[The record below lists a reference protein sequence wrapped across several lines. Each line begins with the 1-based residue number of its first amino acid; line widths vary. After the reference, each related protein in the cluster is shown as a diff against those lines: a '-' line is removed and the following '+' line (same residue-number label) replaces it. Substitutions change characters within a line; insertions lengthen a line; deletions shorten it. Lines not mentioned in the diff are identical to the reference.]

1 MPPQFAAL
9 IFILIILYLFR
20 TDFKANDKSSMA
32 LWIPIIW
39 MFLAGSRFVSQ
50 WLTLGTPLMSSE
62 AYIEGSPLDRN
73 VFLLLILAGIW
84 VLCQR
89 KVNWNEFLTQNFWI
103 LLFFSTVDSVS
114 YGPIIPLFHLRG

>member
-1 MPPQFAAL
+1 MPRQLAAL
-9 IFILIILYLFR
+9 IFILIIFYLFR
-20 TDFKANDKSSMA
+20 TDFKENDRSSRA

-39 MFLAGSRFVSQ
+39 MFLAGSRYVSQ
-50 WLTLGTPLMSSE
+50 WLGLGTPLMSNE
-62 AYIEGSPLDRN
+62 ALIEGSPLDRN
-73 VFLLLILAGIW
+73 VFLLLVLAGIW
-84 VLCQR
+84 VLFQR